1 MSSLDLPAYFKGEKV
16 RKKVHTAFMP
26 FLVSGLSRRRYRLS
40 KTFQTL
46 SLCVF
51 IEASIKKLGQLI
63 SPTNLTF
70 IPLSVPELGFLTEVP
85 IMYSCFGPAVVISS
99 HAEWTDSFQS
109 THCRTEDIC
118 YFENCK
124 DFRSFRPECI

>member
-1 MSSLDLPAYFKGEKV
+1 MFLLLRINRLLVSLIDLSAMSSLDLPAYLKGYKV

-26 FLVSGLSRRRYRLS
+26 FLVSGLSRRHYRLS

-46 SLCVF
+46 SLRVF

-70 IPLSVPELGFLTEVP
+70 ILYRS
-85 IMYSCFGPAVVISS
+85 
-99 HAEWTDSFQS
+99 QS
-109 THCRTEDIC
+109 
-118 YFENCK
+118 
-124 DFRSFRPECI
+124 